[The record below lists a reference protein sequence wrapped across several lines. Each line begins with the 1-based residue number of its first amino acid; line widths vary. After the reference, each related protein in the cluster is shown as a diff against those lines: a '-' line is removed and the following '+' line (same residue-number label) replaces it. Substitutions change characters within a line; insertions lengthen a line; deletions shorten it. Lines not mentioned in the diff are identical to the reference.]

1 MGPSLLFVLAIVGDL
16 LALRFIPTRKRAV
29 RFVCISALFTVQT
42 ILIVALIGSP
52 FNPVFKVKD
61 LPHEFWLQLLACAW
75 WALAARAVI
84 GILGLP
90 AVLKNQPREN
100 KILSDIVAAC
110 IYICSVL
117 AMMGFVFGL
126 PLQGIVMTSGVLAI
140 VLGLALQN
148 TLGDV
153 FSGLSLSVEKP
164 YDVGDA
170 ILLEGGVE
178 GDVIQINWRSTH
190 LRNSQNDV
198 VIVPH
203 SSMAKM
209 RIQNHSSLSARYNG
223 SLIVAVDSRNEP
235 EFVSEILKG
244 AAMTC
249 TAILEKPIP
258 LVTTVALESDRVT
271 YEISFSTSSIASAG
285 EARSQMFS
293 QLYKRARPGPRLT
306 HARPIYFFGEED
318 YLDRLAVLEPLSAE
332 EKAKL
337 RAKIVRRHF
346 KDGEELLIQG
356 SQLESVQFVFYGV
369 IQGARQVADGRVLKS
384 VRLGPG
390 DFFGEVSLL
399 TGMAAGSSLTA
410 ITSGVL
416 LGFCSEDLKPI
427 LASRPELVESVTNA
441 VARKQHL
448 FTMLDHATIQEM
460 PIEQHDLLSRVRS
473 FFNLHVK

>member
-1 MGPSLLFVLAIVGDL
+1 MDLSLVFVLTIVGDL
-16 LALRFIPTRKRAV
+16 LALRLIPTRKRAV
-29 RFVCISALFTVQT
+29 RFVCRSVFFTVQT

-52 FNPVFKVKD
+52 FHPVFRVKD
-61 LPHEFWLQLLACAW
+61 LPHEFWLQVLACSW
-75 WALAARAVI
+75 WALAARGLI
-84 GILGLP
+84 GILALT
-90 AVLKNQPREN
+90 AVLEKTPKEN
-100 KILSDIVAAC
+100 KILSDIIAAC
-110 IYICSVL
+110 AYVCSVL
-117 AMMGFVFGL
+117 AMLGFVFGL
-126 PLQGIVMTSGVLAI
+126 SLQGVVMTSGVLAI

-164 YDVGDA
+164 YEVGDA

-178 GDVIQINWRSTH
+178 GEVIQINWRSTH

-209 RIQNHSSLSARYNG
+209 RIQNHTAVSSLYKGN
-223 SLIVAVDSRNEP
+223 LIVAVDSRNEP
-235 EFVSEILKG
+235 EFVTEILKS

-249 TAILEKPIP
+249 PAILEEPVP
-258 LVTTVALESDRVT
+258 LVATIALESHQVS
-271 YEISFSTSSIASAG
+271 YEISFTTSSIASAG
-285 EARSQMFS
+285 EARSQIFR
-293 QLYKRARPGPRLT
+293 QLYKRARPSPHLS

-318 YLDRLAVLEPLSAE
+318 YLDRLSVLEPLSAE

-346 KDGEELLIQG
+346 KVGEELLVQG
-356 SQLESVQFVFYGV
+356 SKLESVQFVSYGV

-399 TGMAAGSSLTA
+399 TGLAASSTLTA
-410 ITSGVL
+410 ITPGVL

-427 LASRPELVESVTNA
+427 LASRPELVESLSNA

-448 FTMLDHATIQEM
+448 FTTLDHAAVQEM
-460 PIEQHDLLSRVRS
+460 PIEQHDLLSRIRS
-473 FFNLHVK
+473 FFKLNV

>member
-1 MGPSLLFVLAIVGDL
+1 MDLSLVFVLATVGDL
-16 LALRFIPTRKRAV
+16 LALRFIPIRKRAV
-29 RFVCISALFTVQT
+29 RFICIAALFTIQT

-52 FNPVFKVKD
+52 FRPLFKVKD
-61 LPHEFWLQLLACAW
+61 LPREFWLQLLACCW
-75 WALAARAVI
+75 WALAARATI
-84 GILGLP
+84 GILALP
-90 AVLKNQPREN
+90 AVLQKEPKEN

-110 IYICSVL
+110 VYVCSGL
-117 AMMGFVFGL
+117 AMLGFVFGL
-126 PLQGIVMTSGVLAI
+126 PLQGIVATSGVLAI

-190 LRNSQNDV
+190 LRNPQNDV

-209 RIQNHSSLSARYNG
+209 RIQNHSALNARYNG

-235 EFVSEILKG
+235 EFVTEILLG
-244 AAMTC
+244 AVMTC
-249 TAILEKPIP
+249 TAILEKPLP
-258 LVTTVALESDRVT
+258 LVSTIAFESDRVS

-285 EARSQMFS
+285 EARSQMFR
-293 QLYKRARPGPRLT
+293 QLYKRARPGPYLSR
-306 HARPIYFFGEED
+306 ARPIYFFGEED
-318 YLDRLAVLEPLSAE
+318 YLDRLSVLEPLSAE

-337 RAKIVRRHF
+337 SAKIVRRHF
-346 KDGEELLIQG
+346 KDGEEVLVQG
-356 SQLESVQFVFYGV
+356 TKLESVQFVSYGV
-369 IQGARQVADGRVLKS
+369 LQGARQVADGRVLKS
-384 VRLGPG
+384 IRLGPG

-399 TGMAAGSSLTA
+399 TGMAAASTLTA
-410 ITSGVL
+410 MTPGVL

-427 LASRPELVESVTNA
+427 LASRPELVELVSNM

-448 FTMLDHATIQEM
+448 FTTLDHAAIQEM
-460 PIEQHDLLSRVRS
+460 PIAQHDLLSRVRS
-473 FFNLHVK
+473 FFNLHG